1 MPDTETKAALVGR
14 FGLLMQ
20 AAAYR
25 LSVINPDMWEHE
37 TDSVPWTNL
46 DSLCVLPE
54 DSQAVNWLLSETRPQ
69 DILCIVMGHRKLVSH
84 LAEGGGAKA
93 ELYAAAV
100 MDTNSLGKAFR
111 IFALYWL
118 NLPLD
123 YQHNTEAPIVSAVT
137 REDLSGLTGVL

>member
-1 MPDTETKAALVGR
+1 MSITEMSEEMDRR

-46 DSLCVLPE
+46 DSLSVLPE
-54 DSQAVNWLLSETRPQ
+54 DSQAVSWLLSETRPQ
-69 DILCIVMGHRKLVSH
+69 DIFCIIMGHRKLTSH
-84 LAEGGGAKA
+84 LAGEDNAKA
-93 ELYAAAV
+93 RYYATAV
-100 MDTNSLGKAFR
+100 LEANSLGKSFR

-118 NLPLD
+118 SLPLD
-123 YQHNTEAPIVSAVT
+123 YRHSTEAPLVSAVT
-137 REDLSGLTGVL
+137 RDDLSGLTGVL